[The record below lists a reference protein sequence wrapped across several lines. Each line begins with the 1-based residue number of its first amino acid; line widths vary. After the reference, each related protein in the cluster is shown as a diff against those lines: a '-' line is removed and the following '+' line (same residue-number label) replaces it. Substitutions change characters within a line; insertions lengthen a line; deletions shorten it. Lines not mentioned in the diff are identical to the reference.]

1 MADARLGDVTRILR
15 GEPVSYK
22 YPGILE
28 PGFEFISGFLF
39 RVLNELDLGY
49 MSELVVV
56 LLKEMIFNAS
66 KAVAKRVYFEEQK
79 LDITNPGD
87 YNRGMEG
94 FGNTVLRN
102 WDEFRVAHDATKYNI
117 FVDLKLTASDLELVI
132 RNNIVLVPDEENR
145 IRSRFKIFAETSDVH
160 ATMERVRDDTEGAG
174 LGIVLVLV
182 LLQNAGIA
190 PGNFNIESKDGQTV
204 TFIRIPRKLRPV
216 EVKAK
221 FTKQILAEIDALP
234 SFPQNITTV
243 LQLCNSTSASLSV
256 IATEIAKDPALTA
269 QILKLVHSAG
279 YITRVRNPTVLDAVK
294 IIGLKMVKNLLLVS
308 GARNII
314 SSKYRVKDL
323 ETIWEAANRV
333 SFFAR
338 TLASRP
344 DVADSVVV
352 AGLLFELGKIVLL
365 SLDPETIKG
374 IAKMVGSGRI
384 RNSSIMEEITIGMGH
399 PEVGARLAERW
410 NFPEGLTTMIRFQQK
425 PLQAPESYRES
436 VRTLY
441 MAIRLHEAANAASSY
456 YTVEP
461 EVMESFGM
469 DSPDKFQQRVNGLT
483 QLYNSQ
489 NTGE

>member
-1 MADARLGDVTRILR
+1 MADARFGDVVRVLR
-15 GEPVSYK
+15 GEPVSYR
-22 YPGILE
+22 YPGLLE

-49 MSELVVV
+49 LSELVVV
-56 LLKEMIFNAS
+56 LLKEMIFNSS

-79 LDITNPGD
+79 LDITNSAQ
-87 YNRGMEG
+87 YARGMEG

-102 WDEFRVAHDATKYNI
+102 WDEFRLAHDASKYEI
-117 FVDLKLTASDLELVI
+117 HVDLKLTETDLELVI
-132 RNNIVLVPDEENR
+132 RNNVMLVPDEENR
-145 IRSRFKIFAETSDVH
+145 IRARFKVFSETSDVH

-190 PGNFNIESKDGQTV
+190 PGNFNIQSRGGQTI

-221 FTKQILAEIDALP
+221 FTKQILAEIDGLP

-243 LQLCNSTSASLSV
+243 LQLCNSTSASLPE
-256 IATEIAKDPALTA
+256 IAQEIAKDPALTA
-269 QILKLVHSAG
+269 QIIKLVHSAG
-279 YITRVRNPTVLDAVK
+279 YITRVKNPTVLDAVK
-294 IIGLKMVKNLLLVS
+294 IIGLKMVRNLLLVS

-338 TLASRP
+338 TLAPRP
-344 DVADSVVV
+344 EVADAVVV
-352 AGLLFELGKIVLL
+352 SGLLFELGKIVLL

-399 PEVGARLAERW
+399 PEVGGRLAERW
-410 NFPEGLTTMIRFQQK
+410 NFPEGLTTMIRYQQK
-425 PLQAPESYRES
+425 PLQAPEAYRDG

-441 MAIRLHEAANAASSY
+441 MAIRLHEAANAATTYHS
-456 YTVEP
+456 VEP
-461 EVMESFGM
+461 EVMESFHI
-469 DSPDKFQQRVNGLT
+469 DSAEKFQQRVTGLE

-489 NTGE
+489 NTAE

>member
-1 MADARLGDVTRILR
+1 MADARFGDVVRVLR

-22 YPGILE
+22 YPGLLE

-66 KAVAKRVYFEEQK
+66 KAVAKRIYFEDEK
-79 LDITNPGD
+79 LDITNSGH
-87 YNRGMEG
+87 YARGMEG

-102 WDEFRVAHDATKYNI
+102 WDEFRVAHDSSKYQI
-117 FVDLKLTASDLELVI
+117 WVDLKLSDSDLELVI
-132 RNNIVLVPDEENR
+132 RNNVVLVPDEENR
-145 IRSRFKIFAETSDVH
+145 IRSRFKIFSEATDVH

-182 LLQNAGIA
+182 LLQNAGIP
-190 PGNFNIESKDGQTV
+190 PGNFNIQSRDGQTI
-204 TFIRIPRKLRPV
+204 TFIRIPRRLRPV

-221 FTKQILAEIDALP
+221 FTKQILSEIDGLP

-243 LQLCNSTSASLSV
+243 LQLCNSASASLPN
-256 IATEIAKDPALTA
+256 IAQEIAKDPALTA
-269 QILKLVHSAG
+269 QIIKLVHSAG
-279 YITRVRNPTVLDAVK
+279 YITRVKNPTVLDAVK
-294 IIGLKMVKNLLLVS
+294 IIGLKMVRNLLLVS

-338 TLASRP
+338 TLASKP
-344 DVADSVVV
+344 EVADSVVV

-410 NFPEGLTTMIRFQQK
+410 NFPEGLTTMIRYQQK

-441 MAIRLHEAANAASSY
+441 MAIRLHDAANAATTY
-456 YTVEP
+456 YSVEP
-461 EVMESFGM
+461 EIMESFGIT
-469 DSPDKFQQRVNGLT
+469 SGEKFQQRVVGLE

-489 NTGE
+489 NAAE